1 MKLYNILFDYMGD
14 YYSIQ
19 VVTEIDLDDTLATI
33 KVIEYLE
40 LDCGYDDIDSDEM
53 EIIELYT
60 ITEVN
65 GYKVKLVKA

>member
-1 MKLYNILFDYMGD
+1 MKLYNILFDYMGE

-19 VVTEIDLDDTLATI
+19 VVSKALLDDTLATI

-40 LDCGYDDIDSDEM
+40 LDCGYENIDSDEI

-60 ITEVN
+60 ITEVD
-65 GYKVKLVKA
+65 GYKIELVKA